1 MLKIECR
8 LYIAYIETKG
18 TEQKKG
24 INIAFLM
31 IRKTENTYKE
41 RNLYITYIGKERKRV
56 QSRTQKGTK
65 KGATK

>member
-24 INIAFLM
+24 MNIAFLM
-31 IRKTENTYKE
+31 IRKTKYLQRKE
-41 RNLYITYIGKERKRV
+41 TIYIHI
-56 QSRTQKGTK
+56 
-65 KGATK
+65 